1 MMLAI
6 GSLTV
11 LMLAGMVL
19 SARRGRGRMVFSDQT
34 WAVDESMSS
43 ESQNSQMHIASP
55 ETKFQQLSDVGY
67 SPEAARAI
75 LESEDKMRN
84 R

>member
-1 MMLAI
+1 
-6 GSLTV
+6 
-11 LMLAGMVL
+11 
-19 SARRGRGRMVFSDQT
+19 
-34 WAVDESMSS
+34 MSS